1 MKFGIVFGAQSYE
14 HEVSIISA
22 IAVKNA
28 LKGWDLEFVFCDK
41 NRKFYTAAESKAKM
55 QKIGIHEAEL

>member
-1 MKFGIVFGAQSYE
+1 LIETRRLTLCFLAYAG
-14 HEVSIISA
+14 
-22 IAVKNA
+22 VKMPNLQRA
-28 LKGWDLEFVFCDK
+28 RDK